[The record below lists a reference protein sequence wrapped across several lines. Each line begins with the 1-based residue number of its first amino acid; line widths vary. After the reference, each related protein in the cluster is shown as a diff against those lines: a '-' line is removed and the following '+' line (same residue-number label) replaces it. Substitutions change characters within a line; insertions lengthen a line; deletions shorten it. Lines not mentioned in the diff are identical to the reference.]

1 LIPKYGPLGR
11 RPGPGKDGQN
21 NAKIPLL
28 VTFPPEILKPKMKK
42 ILFISS
48 SRLAESVE
56 GLNSS
61 IAQSPGELW
70 LCKIFKNCKKVA
82 HTGLKGL
89 KLFQYSFCFCDDQF
103 ELNELTAIAKL
114 TRPNTS
120 PELYAKLLTFQ
131 AASCSVERSCCGE
144 SRTWKRLKA
153 SRQQCTFQH
162 GICCNGLPIWLF

>member
-70 LCKIFKNCKKVA
+70 LCKIFKNCKKSGSHGTERVK
-82 HTGLKGL
+82 T
-89 KLFQYSFCFCDDQF
+89 
-103 ELNELTAIAKL
+103 I
-114 TRPNTS
+114 
-120 PELYAKLLTFQ
+120 
-131 AASCSVERSCCGE
+131 SV
-144 SRTWKRLKA
+144 
-153 SRQQCTFQH
+153 
-162 GICCNGLPIWLF
+162 